1 MRNEQFLKLLEVQ
14 QHHSS
19 NSLPQFDMS
28 ECGYQQFDII
38 DVFNMFENPHGLDE
52 ITEEE
57 KSQLRLLYQVRELNT
72 LTLFIEQALQA
83 LWSEVLPGEVLSGP
97 LLQLCVGLAVRLRA
111 QLRPESDS
119 EAGQSATLPY
129 VFRT

>member
-1 MRNEQFLKLLEVQ
+1 
-14 QHHSS
+14 
-19 NSLPQFDMS
+19 MS

-97 LLQLCVGLAVRLRA
+97 LLQLCVGLVVRLRA
-111 QLRPESDS
+111 QLRAESDS

-129 VFRT
+129 VLRT